1 MIDYHLKPS
10 CSRNQAK
17 YPGRS
22 QTKDLCVLEP
32 DWRLVHTNV
41 MQSLVLWHPARNY
54 QVEVYILSLI
64 LAVSVMLYMKFLWV
78 DALFFFFAFF
88 LKGPLIAWLECGK
101 ETAVIPTELF
111 LSISEF
117 FFWWKSQMSKLFPL
131 ILLYFSSLDLHCGI
145 WASVKSL
152 RTAKQVSVLK
162 VSPWSC
168 EFQQSSLA
176 KPCRIGW

>member
-22 QTKDLCVLEP
+22 QTKDLYVLEP

-78 DALFFFFAFF
+78 DALIFFFAFF
-88 LKGPLIAWLECGK
+88 LKDHQLIGMWQRNRSYSNRIIFKYLW
-101 ETAVIPTELF
+101 I
-111 LSISEF
+111 F
-117 FFWWKSQMSKLFPL
+117 FFGEKSDVKTFPPHFTIFQFIRFAL
-131 ILLYFSSLDLHCGI
+131 WNLSFCEKPQNCQTGFCLESFTMIL
-145 WASVKSL
+145 
-152 RTAKQVSVLK
+152 RVSTIFFGQTL
-162 VSPWSC
+162 
-168 EFQQSSLA
+168 
-176 KPCRIGW
+176 

>member
-22 QTKDLCVLEP
+22 QTKDLYVLEP

-78 DALFFFFAFF
+78 DALIFFFAFF
-88 LKGPLIAWLECGK
+88 LKDHQLIGMWQRNRSYSNRIISKYLW
-101 ETAVIPTELF
+101 IFF
-111 LSISEF
+111 LV
-117 FFWWKSQMSKLFPL
+117 KSQMSKLFPL